1 MGACTSACLF
11 APPQCTLV
19 VSDYSEGI
27 VPVYVPFTIN
37 CLDYTELAYIDYG
50 DGTTGIDFNHTY
62 SITGA
67 LYGIL
72 RVSNI
77 DEPSLFTTCS
87 TLAFFTRE
95 QTCGDSIPEGTE
107 QCDE

>member
-1 MGACTSACLF
+1 MII
-11 APPQCTLV
+11 PQCTIDV
-19 VSDYSEGI
+19 ES
-27 VPVYVPFTIN
+27 N
-37 CLDYTELAYIDYG
+37 TELVPADVLFTGTRTASPYIQFDYIDYG